1 MEGFEEEIRRI
12 SLSAASE
19 KMEEAT
25 ANSSDGRSVSSDAGS
40 SEEVPREG
48 PTDVSAAGCDIVLP
62 YEPVPFVDMDRFIG
76 KWYEIAKIPNRWQ
89 ANGNLSTVIYCR
101 NPNNGK
107 LRIVSRTFVD
117 GRRIEHSGRLWV
129 NDQGKSSSY
138 KCQFLWPFTG
148 MFWILHLGEKENY
161 GYCVIG
167 DPSKTNL
174 WILSRTP
181 TLEDYVYEKLVAQ
194 LEWQGYN
201 TSKLVVTSQSED
213 LAAYKDEN
221 DDFY

>member
-1 MEGFEEEIRRI
+1 MEGLGEEIRGI
-12 SLSAASE
+12 SLSAACE
-19 KMEEAT
+19 KLEEAT
-25 ANSSDGRSVSSDAGS
+25 ASSSDGRSVSSDAGS
-40 SEEVPREG
+40 SEEIPRE
-48 PTDVSAAGCDIVLP
+48 AGGDIVLP

-117 GRRIEHSGRLWV
+117 GRRSEHSGRLWV
-129 NDQGKSSSY
+129 DDQVKNSSY

-161 GYCVIG
+161 GKYF
-167 DPSKTNL
+167 N
-174 WILSRTP
+174 
-181 TLEDYVYEKLVAQ
+181 
-194 LEWQGYN
+194 
-201 TSKLVVTSQSED
+201 SQT
-213 LAAYKDEN
+213 A
-221 DDFY
+221 